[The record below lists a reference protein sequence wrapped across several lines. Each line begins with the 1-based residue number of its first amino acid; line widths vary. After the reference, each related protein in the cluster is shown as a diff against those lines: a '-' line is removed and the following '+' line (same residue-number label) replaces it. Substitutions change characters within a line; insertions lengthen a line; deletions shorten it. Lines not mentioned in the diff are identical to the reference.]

1 MVNGK
6 TKKVEKKS
14 VGRGGSSSKKAASAT
29 KKKNSTDQKK
39 KGSVKKVTATKT
51 KTKKTVI
58 KSDKTKPSAKKTT
71 KKKEATTRKT
81 TTKVVEKRKPV
92 KKTVKK
98 HTGSESSKGK
108 ADLRIKKASN
118 RELKKVDN
126 VIGNLSKASGRTKK
140 TPVAKVSADKKAT
153 QGFVTTV
160 PGVYRR
166 VPVAGKTTPS
176 SHNAT
181 PIRGIMNYLKNIF

>member
-14 VGRGGSSSKKAASAT
+14 IVRGGGSSKKATAAT

-39 KGSVKKVTATKT
+39 KSTVKKATASKT
-51 KTKKTVI
+51 KTKKTV
-58 KSDKTKPSAKKTT
+58 KTK
-71 KKKEATTRKT
+71 EA
-81 TTKVVEKRKPV
+81 TTKVVEKKKPV

-98 HTGSESSKGK
+98 HTGSETSKGK
-108 ADLRIKKASN
+108 ADLRIKKPSN

-126 VIGNLSKASGRTKK
+126 VIGNLSKASERTKK
-140 TPVAKVSADKKAT
+140 APAKSIAAKVPADKKTT
-153 QGFVTTV
+153 QRFVTTV

-166 VPVAGKTTPS
+166 VPVAKKTTPCS
-176 SHNAT
+176 NNAT